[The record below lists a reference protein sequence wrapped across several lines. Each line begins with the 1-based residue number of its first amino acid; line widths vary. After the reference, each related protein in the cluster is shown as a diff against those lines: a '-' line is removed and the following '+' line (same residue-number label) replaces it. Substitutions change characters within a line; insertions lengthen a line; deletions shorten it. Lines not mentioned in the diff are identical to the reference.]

1 MESHIGNVRS
11 KLGKAEAQEYRYADY
26 LGDSSFKF
34 HGKFNEMLD
43 GHPTISRTFLTEH
56 FASKGNDFYMEYIDG
71 GNKLSKLW
79 GMTSE
84 QNFRGLLLNED
95 IDVKRLISTI
105 MSVDVFLEMPNI
117 NIIKHDDIHKN

>member
-1 MESHIGNVRS
+1 M
-11 KLGKAEAQEYRYADY
+11 
-26 LGDSSFKF
+26 
-34 HGKFNEMLD
+34 
-43 GHPTISRTFLTEH
+43 
-56 FASKGNDFYMEYIDG
+56 
-71 GNKLSKLW
+71 

-84 QNFRGLLLNED
+84 QNFRDLLLNED